1 METRLII
8 EIIMDRFGGVFL
20 TNAIKER
27 LKIERVSEMFGTN
40 KIILIQEYKDL
51 IQELYQLAICKE

>member
-1 METRLII
+1 
-8 EIIMDRFGGVFL
+8 MDRFGGIFL

-27 LKIERVSEMFGTN
+27 LKIERVSEMFGIN